1 MKKLAISALASACAV
16 AANSNLAV
24 SGEPDKWYIE
34 TSLGFKDYTRSNFR
48 DPDEADYSTTGRWVD
63 FNYGTDVALSI
74 GYYIRNDLR
83 ISAGYKR
90 SKQQSLNFFNSNSVE
105 ENNFIHRIDAY
116 VVSIYKDFPV
126 ANTSWTPYVGA
137 GVGIAN
143 VSNTSGDR
151 SLGFPASA
159 SSSPYG
165 HITAGLSYS
174 LKKIDLFG
182 EVSYGGIG
190 TSEIGESESESERG
204 ILNPGMNFRE
214 RTQIEKLMNLNG
226 SFGIRYRF

>member
-1 MKKLAISALASACAV
+1 
-16 AANSNLAV
+16 
-24 SGEPDKWYIE
+24 
-34 TSLGFKDYTRSNFR
+34 
-48 DPDEADYSTTGRWVD
+48 
-63 FNYGTDVALSI
+63 TDIALSI

-190 TSEIGESESESERG
+190 TSEIGSENG
-204 ILNPGMNFRE
+204 IKIPGEIFRE
-214 RTQIEKLMNLNG
+214 RTQIEKLKNLTS

>member
-1 MKKLAISALASACAV
+1 MKKLAISAIASICAV
-16 AANSNLAV
+16 AANSNIAV
-24 SGEPDKWYIE
+24 SGELDKWYIE
-34 TSLGFKDYTRSNFR
+34 TSLGFKDHTRSNFR
-48 DPDEADYSTTGRWVD
+48 SPHHSDYLGHWVD
-63 FNYGTDVALSI
+63 FNYGTDIALSI

-126 ANTSWTPYVGA
+126 ANSSWTPYVGT

-190 TSEIGESESESERG
+190 TSEIGESESG
-204 ILNPGMNFRE
+204 ISKPGGENFRE

>member
-48 DPDEADYSTTGRWVD
+48 DPEQAYFSERWVD
-63 FNYGTDVALSI
+63 FNYGTDIALSI

-90 SKQQSLNFFNSNSVE
+90 SKQQSLNFFNGNSVE
-105 ENNFIHRIDAY
+105 DNNFIHRIDAY
-116 VVSIYKDFPV
+116 VVSIYKDFPI
-126 ANTSWTPYVGA
+126 ANNSWTPYVGA

-143 VSNTSGDR
+143 VSNTSGYK

-159 SSSPYG
+159 GSSPYG

-190 TSEIGESESESERG
+190 TSEIGSEDDYQNYEE
-204 ILNPGMNFRE
+204 NFRE
-214 RTQIEKLMNLNG
+214 RPQIEKLMNLNG